1 MDLLLFD
8 IDGTLLRTRGAGR
21 DALDEAFRTV
31 LGWEDATAGISLA
44 GATDGGIVAG
54 VAARFG
60 VRWSEG
66 PPPFDV
72 DAVRTAYLAALAR
85 RLAEPGRVERCPGA
99 REILDALDGRAHLAL
114 LTGNW
119 RAGAALKLGAAG
131 LDIPWIDGAF
141 GDDHADRNCLVP
153 VARARAD
160 AAGIRYRRVVVIGD
174 TPADIA
180 CARAGG
186 AVAVAVE
193 TGFASREDLARAGA
207 DLVLPDLA
215 RGRAWLEALVAPE

>member
-21 DALDEAFRTV
+21 DALDEAFREV
-31 LGWEDATAGISLA
+31 CGWEDATAGISLA

-60 VRWSEG
+60 AVDPATGRHRV
-66 PPPFDV
+66 DV
-72 DAVRTAYLAALAR
+72 DAVRAVYVRALRR
-85 RLAEPGRVERCPGA
+85 RLEEPDRVEVCPGVHA
-99 REILDALDGRAHLAL
+99 LLDALAGRAHLGL

-119 RAGAALKLGAAG
+119 RAGAALKLAAAA
-131 LDIPWIDGAF
+131 LDRPWVDGAY
-141 GDDHADRNCLVP
+141 GDDAADRNLLVP
-153 VARARAD
+153 IARARAE
-160 AAGIRYRRVVVIGD
+160 AAGLRFRRVIVIGD
-174 TPADIA
+174 TPADVA

-193 TGFASREDLARAGA
+193 TGFAAHGELVAARPDL
-207 DLVLPDLA
+207 LLPDLD
-215 RGRAWLEALVAPE
+215 RGRDWFSALVA